1 MTLTTLVFESHLRA
15 PPEDV
20 WAWMVSVRGI
30 SRELWPILRMT
41 TPRGLRTISDVH
53 IQPGQR
59 LFRSW
64 LLGLGVL
71 PLGYS
76 DLTLLELTPGE
87 GFVEESPM
95 TSMRL
100 WRHER
105 RVHAG
110 QPGTSRLVDRLTFEP
125 VIAPRLAGRVVR
137 RLFEHRHAVLR
148 AHFGDAAA

>member
-1 MTLTTLVFESHLRA
+1 MTPSTLVFESHLDA
-15 PPEDV
+15 TPEDV

-41 TPRGLRTISDVH
+41 APRGFQTLSDVR

-64 LLGLGVL
+64 LLAFGVL

-76 DLTLLELTPGE
+76 DLTLLELTGGE
-87 GFVEESPM
+87 GFAEESPM

-105 RVHAG
+105 RVHAAR
-110 QPGTSRLVDRLTFEP
+110 PGTSRLVDRLTFEP
-125 VIAPRLAGRVVR
+125 AIAPRLTARAVR
-137 RLFEHRHAVLR
+137 WIFEHRHAVLR
-148 AHFGDAAA
+148 AHFGDATI